1 VWQIAIITHLQN
13 FEFHHVHYR
22 PKHRQTSHN
31 DLSFLRKKF
40 SCSIL
45 NAQRI
50 CNFFTVSKE
59 RQLVKRSE
67 LLKPRMS
74 EELSTASH
82 LPDAMTTA
90 EETYTTRGNTVT
102 SWRSSGEIFYFR
114 LLVIVIGAVGTA
126 GNALILY
133 AMVASKQHMKHLL
146 IFNQNV
152 IDLYSCVFL
161 VITNSVK
168 IFNLSLAGS
177 LGYWLCTL
185 FISDTFVWVGN
196 VASVINLATITVERY
211 LKVCSKKKVRKWMIY
226 LAITFTWIG
235 SVVYNVTVVFSTTIV
250 VNGTCRSYVIFR
262 DQSAKL
268 FYVIWNVL
276 SFYVSIIFIFIFCY
290 GRILIVIRRQ
300 AQVMASHTTPQ
311 SSTTQTQLH
320 QLQTNVIK
328 TMIFV
333 SAFYAVMWFPNYVVM
348 LLYYFLFPNGNDVII
363 ICYYASLLCEFLY
376 MCTNPFIYATK
387 FEPVKQVLVRM
398 IPCKNT

>member
-1 VWQIAIITHLQN
+1 VYVIFGEEGTVMDALIWLCLQRALYEEMAEKN
-13 FEFHHVHYR
+13 ST
-22 PKHRQTSHN
+22 TSH
-31 DLSFLRKKF
+31 
-40 SCSIL
+40 
-45 NAQRI
+45 
-50 CNFFTVSKE
+50 
-59 RQLVKRSE
+59 
-67 LLKPRMS
+67 MS
-74 EELSTASH
+74 DS
-82 LPDAMTTA
+82 MTTT
-90 EETYTTRGNTVT
+90 EETQITGGNNM
-102 SWRSSGEIFYFR
+102 SLSLSNILFYFR
-114 LLVIVIGAVGTA
+114 IAVLVIGVIGTA
-126 GNALILY
+126 ANGVITY
-133 AMVASKQHMKHLL
+133 AMIASKQHKKHLL
-146 IFNQNV
+146 IFNQNAL
-152 IDLYSCVFL
+152 DLFSCIFL
-161 VITNSVK
+161 AVTYPTKLILNIPLT
-168 IFNLSLAGS
+168 GS

-276 SFYVSIIFIFIFCY
+276 SFYVIIIFIFIFCY

-348 LLYYFLFPNGNDVII
+348 LLYYFLFPYGNDVII

-398 IPCKNT
+398 MPCKNTSKCKNTSEQDDENDANTVTCLSVFRTGNYQARD